1 MLGIYRILSI
11 MQQIRTNK
19 KYTTNMSK
27 KSKRKQQ
34 RQSKIKMSKK
44 QIKLIGVY
52 ENRNEPTEKN
62 QNDPTEL
69 GTIYST
75 GLYPDHPELVAVNVP
90 KCKVQDIFK
99 TMNFLAKKLK
109 NGVKVLP
116 GQTCTSGNDMVLII
130 DSVDDPVSFPHRPAT
145 TLASLQSLVV
155 NIPAD
160 AQILQLR
167 PCAWDM
173 DDIDSWGSTMLA
185 NAMDTCGGVP
195 PRAFSNRSRARIRAR
210 SGAYES
216 TLDFGSALYKTVF
229 DTPDTC
235 FKKTVGGDMPMV
247 LLCRELPTG
256 RVITIDSVDGQMF
269 RGGVGIAHVNMNNGD
284 HKSSNLLMVYEI
296 EARRMLMEFK
306 E

>member
-1 MLGIYRILSI
+1 MLGIYRILSF
-11 MQQIRTNK
+11 MQQIRPNK

-34 RQSKIKMSKK
+34 RQPKLKMSKK
-44 QIKLIGVY
+44 QIKLTAVFDK
-52 ENRNEPTEKN
+52 R
-62 QNDPTEL
+62 NDPTEL
-69 GTIYST
+69 GTIYSS
-75 GLYPDHPELVAVNVP
+75 GLYPDFPELVAVNVP
-90 KCKVQDIFK
+90 KSKANDIAN
-99 TMNFLAKKLK
+99 TMNFVAKTLK
-109 NGVKVLP
+109 KGVEVLP
-116 GQTCTSGNDMVLII
+116 GQTCNSGNNMRLII
-130 DSVDDPVSFPHRPAT
+130 DSADDPVFFPQRPAT

-167 PCAWDM
+167 PCAWDL
-173 DDIDSWGSTMLA
+173 DDIDSWGSNVLA
-185 NAMDTCGGVP
+185 DAMDTCGGVP
-195 PRAFSNRSRARIRAR
+195 PRAFSNRSRARSRAF
-210 SGAYES
+210 GPA
-216 TLDFGSALYKTVF
+216 LDRTPF

-256 RVITIDSVDGQMF
+256 RVINIDSVDGQMF

-284 HKSSNLLMVYEI
+284 HRSSNLQMVYEI
-296 EARRMLMEFK
+296 EARRMLMNFK

>member
-1 MLGIYRILSI
+1 
-11 MQQIRTNK
+11 
-19 KYTTNMSK
+19 MSK

-44 QIKLIGVY
+44 QIKLTAVY
-52 ENRNEPTEKN
+52 EN
-62 QNDPTEL
+62 QNDLTEL
-69 GTIYST
+69 GTIYSN

-90 KCKVQDIFK
+90 TCKVQDIAK

-130 DSVDDPVSFPHRPAT
+130 DSANDPISFPQRPAT

-173 DDIDSWGSTMLA
+173 DDIEKWGSNVLA
-185 NAMDTCGGVP
+185 DAMDTCGGVP

-256 RVITIDSVDGQMF
+256 RVIEIDSVDGQMF
-269 RGGVGIAHVNMNNGD
+269 RGGCGIAHINMDKGD
-284 HKSSNLLMVYEI
+284 HKSSNLQMVYEI